1 MPNLGGDIPQ
11 RPAPAP
17 NQTMGIEAQKHGK
30 VDIKRPF
37 TRPASLIPL
46 PRSNIPSRTV

>member
-17 NQTMGIEAQKHGK
+17 NQTMAIEAQKHGK

-37 TRPASLIPL
+37 TRPA
-46 PRSNIPSRTV
+46 